1 MGKTYTIKLNL
12 TENEM
17 FLLTEAMHE
26 LRKER
31 EARLQEE
38 LEGGKDDNGT
48 ITIPT
53 EPYEKFMEA
62 ENLMQK
68 ISGEV
73 NAALIFGE
81 NK

>member
-1 MGKTYTIKLNL
+1 MEKTYTIKLNL

-17 FLLTEAMHE
+17 LLLTEAMHE
-26 LRKER
+26 LWKER

-38 LEGGKDDNGT
+38 LEGGKTDDGM
-48 ITIPT
+48 ITIAA

-62 ENLMQK
+62 GILMQK

-73 NAALIFGE
+73 NAELIFGE
-81 NK
+81 KK

>member
-17 FLLTEAMHE
+17 FLLAEAMHE

-38 LEGGKDDNGT
+38 LEGGKTDDGM
-48 ITIPT
+48 ITIAA

-62 ENLMQK
+62 EILMQK
-68 ISGEV
+68 ISGKV
-73 NAALIFGE
+73 NAELIFGE
-81 NK
+81 KK

>member
-1 MGKTYTIKLNL
+1 MEKTYTIKLNL

-17 FLLTEAMHE
+17 FLLMDATRE
-26 LRKER
+26 LWKEH

-38 LEGGKDDNGT
+38 LEGGKTNDGT
-48 ITIPT
+48 ITIPA

-62 ENLMQK
+62 EILMQK

-73 NAALIFGE
+73 NAGLIFGE
-81 NK
+81 KK

>member
-1 MGKTYTIKLNL
+1 MEKTYTIKLNL

-17 FLLTEAMHE
+17 FLLMDAMRE
-26 LRKER
+26 LWKER

-38 LEGGKDDNGT
+38 LEGGKDDDGM
-48 ITIPT
+48 ITIAA

-62 ENLMQK
+62 EILMQK

-73 NAALIFGE
+73 NATLIFGE
-81 NK
+81 KK

>member
-17 FLLTEAMHE
+17 FLLTEAMRE

-38 LEGGKDDNGT
+38 LEGGKTDDGM
-48 ITIPT
+48 ITIAT

-62 ENLMQK
+62 EILMQK

-73 NAALIFGE
+73 NAELIFGE
-81 NK
+81 KK

>member
-17 FLLTEAMHE
+17 FLLMDAMRE
-26 LRKER
+26 LWKER

-38 LEGGKDDNGT
+38 LEGGKNDDGT
-48 ITIPT
+48 ITIPA
-53 EPYEKFMEA
+53 EPYEKFMKA
-62 ENLMQK
+62 EILMQK
-68 ISGEV
+68 ISGEI
-73 NAALIFGE
+73 NAGLIFGE

>member
-38 LEGGKDDNGT
+38 LEGGKTDDGT
-48 ITIPT
+48 ITIAA

-62 ENLMQK
+62 EILMQK

-73 NAALIFGE
+73 NAEPIFGE
-81 NK
+81 KK